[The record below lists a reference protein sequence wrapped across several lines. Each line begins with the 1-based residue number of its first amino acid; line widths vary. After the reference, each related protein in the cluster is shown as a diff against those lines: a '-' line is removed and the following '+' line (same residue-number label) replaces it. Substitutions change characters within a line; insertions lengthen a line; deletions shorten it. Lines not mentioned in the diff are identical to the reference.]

1 MALNPHPKTLFH
13 LVPANQVAYEAL
25 SHPDNK
31 RFVSSTKKRGKF
43 GLEVGYHVPSTAGGH
58 VITRIGRNADL
69 ILRQSSLGPP
79 MSGVH
84 VAFEINPA
92 TELVILSVRSK
103 QSSSVRFAPISS
115 QDGGED
121 EEEEETQGPQQRS
134 GDTAEENI
142 MGDGVILYGQD
153 YKIFIASY
161 EFKLRW
167 WDKSAKTLALQGY
180 RESLQRVQDIRSRDR
195 PTEIDK
201 SDALSWHMTRLNTA
215 KASLFKDIP
224 HLRER
229 QGEGTY
235 GIVYKGFD
243 QASGN
248 PFVIKVIKLEKYG
261 NIEAARALVHREI
274 KIMEKLHH
282 AHIIEYLGQQH
293 FNTPNPEIFMP
304 LREGSL
310 AGLIRSP
317 EIRNYNQ
324 AEYGLFCRTVL
335 EQMLSAIDYLASQNL
350 IHRDIKPDNILYDT
364 LPDDRGYHLQLADFG
379 LANHRARAETV
390 CGTVCYQAPELW
402 PDTSKVVAAQSPKMD
417 VWSLFVTMVA
427 VDARLDGFPPH
438 TNDYGMILSILKLKA
453 QAEGAQIEPM
463 GRLHPDHRASAAQ
476 MLELLF
482 DGKGLTTPRSRIPP
496 IELKTGNAFQK
507 SPSPVA
513 GPSRLQRMRDEGPR
527 STASPLIVYPPHSSR
542 LQARMPPAIMNP
554 EGNAGLLGGPRRR
567 PIHDNK
573 HRVTRRRPTS
583 RPGRAKTHVRPP
595 HEQELPVSDEPDGRF
610 SQAGK
615 GYNSDSDVDLPDIE

>member
-1 MALNPHPKTLFH
+1 MALKPHPKTLFH

-31 RFVSSTKKRGKF
+31 RYVSSSEDGGPL
-43 GLEVGYHVPSTAGGH
+43 GLEVGYHVSSTARGH
-58 VITRIGRNADL
+58 VITRLGRNADL

-79 MSGVH
+79 MSEVH

-92 TELVILSVRSK
+92 TELLILSVRSK
-103 QSSSVRFAPISS
+103 RSLSVRFAAIRSPKEKAKE
-115 QDGGED
+115 QQAPQ
-121 EEEEETQGPQQRS
+121 QGP
-134 GDTAEENI
+134 GDTATEDI
-142 MGDGVILYGQD
+142 TGDGVILYGQN

-161 EFKLRW
+161 EFDLLW
-167 WDKSAKTLALQGY
+167 WGESAKTLALQGY
-180 RESLQRVQDIRSRDR
+180 RESLQRLQDVRSRDR

-224 HLRER
+224 HLRVIK
-229 QGEGTY
+229 GEGTY

-248 PFVIKVIKLEKYG
+248 PFVIKVIKLENYG
-261 NIEAARALVHREI
+261 NVEAARALVHREI
-274 KIMEKLHH
+274 KIMEKLRH

-310 AGLIRSP
+310 AGLIRSV

-324 AEYGLFCRTVL
+324 TEHGQFCRNVL

-364 LPDDRGYHLQLADFG
+364 LPDNRGYHLQLADFG

-427 VDARLDGFPPH
+427 VDAQLDGFPPH

-496 IELKTGNAFQK
+496 IELKTGNAIQK

-527 STASPLIVYPPHSSR
+527 SAASPLIVYPPHSSR
-542 LQARMPPAIMNP
+542 LQARMPPAIMSP
-554 EGNAGLLGGPRRR
+554 EGSAGLHGGPRRR

-573 HRVTRRRPTS
+573 HRVARRRPTS

-595 HEQELPVSDEPDGRF
+595 HEQELPVPDEPDGRF